1 MQFTQRLADAVPVG
15 LGLGRST
22 VDVSH
27 HHQTVGEEAAVHG
40 RDRHGHGQAFT
51 VEMLEQLDLPSE
63 ICVASRT
70 EAADRKLPSD
80 PYAPDIIGNAA
91 GEAFDASRIGPP
103 ER

>member
-1 MQFTQRLADAVPVG
+1 
-15 LGLGRST
+15 
-22 VDVSH
+22 
-27 HHQTVGEEAAVHG
+27 
-40 RDRHGHGQAFT
+40 
-51 VEMLEQLDLPSE
+51 MLEQRDLPSE

-70 EAADRKLPSD
+70 EATDRKLPSD